1 MNAYR
6 DSRSARGILAL
17 QCEEDVKVI
26 APAPPRYSPAELA
39 CALGLFEP
47 TAEQAAVIAAPPGP
61 LVVIA
66 GAGAGKTETMAA
78 RVVWLVANGYAEP
91 GQVLGLTFTRKA
103 AGQLLRRVRSRLA
116 RLASTGLTIDRP
128 PGRLPGPPPSE
139 PGRVPVA
146 STYHAFAGQL
156 LRDYGLLAGEG
167 FQPIEPDTRLLS
179 ETELWQLAFDVV
191 NGYPGELH
199 TDKTPAAVA
208 SMVLRLSS
216 QLAEHLVDTG
226 QLRDTYAELERL
238 VHTLPAGPYQRDRGP
253 NQWLLRMLAT
263 QTERAELVPLIDAL
277 HRRMRAEKVMD
288 FGMQMAYAARLASA
302 VPQVGQHLRDRY
314 RVVLLDEYQDT
325 GYAQR
330 IVLSSLFGCGPQPAR
345 DAKAPPAG
353 GGLALTAVGD
363 PIQSIY
369 GWRGASATNLPRFT
383 TDFPRPDGTP
393 APVLELR
400 TSWRNPPRTLRV
412 ANAVSADA
420 RRRSV
425 AVRALRPRPNAAPG
439 TVCCALLP
447 DVRAEREWVADHLQR
462 RHQRANTDGVAPPTA
477 AVLVRRNA
485 DAAPMADA
493 LRARGIPVEV
503 VGLAGL
509 LSIPEVAEV
518 VAMLRLV
525 VDLTAGSAAMRV
537 LTGPRWRLGGRDIAA
552 LWRRAVVI
560 ASAAE
565 PGAAGRHGEAEPL
578 DSVQAARSSQAV
590 SAEWIAA
597 AAGADADAAGLAD
610 AIADPGPASDYSAA
624 GYRRIVAL
632 ADELTALRGH
642 LGHPLP
648 DLVAEVR
655 RLLGVDCEARAARVG
670 AHLRGAGTSP
680 ACGGASPGGPAS
692 LGWTGAEHL
701 DAFAD
706 VVAGYAE
713 RAGAPR
719 TSSPASVNGLL
730 AYLDAATVVENGL
743 PPAQPVVAQNRV
755 QVLTVHAAKGLEW
768 QVVAVPHLSVG
779 VFPSTG
785 AARTWLTD
793 AADLPPLLRGDRA
806 STGVHGVPVLDTSD
820 VTDRKQLSDKISAHR
835 RQLEQ
840 RRVDEERRLLY
851 VAITRAE
858 DTLLLSGHHW
868 GATGIKPRGPSDFL
882 CELKDVIDRS
892 SADGEACGV
901 IEQWAPAPPH
911 GERNPLRDSVVE
923 AIWPVDPL
931 GDRRADVERGAALVA
946 AAMSVAVPD
955 PAADADTEG
964 WAADVDALLDERA
977 RAAHSQPRTL
987 PSQLSVSGLVDLAR
1001 DPEGALQ
1008 RLARR
1013 LPARPDPH
1021 ALLGNAFHDWV
1032 QRFYGAEQLFD
1043 LGDLPGAA
1051 DADSAQGDTQELA
1064 ALQAAFLASPWAAR
1078 TPVAVEVPFE
1088 MAIGATVVR
1097 GRIDAVFADPD
1108 GGATVV
1114 DWKTGEAPRGPE
1126 AIRQAAVQLG
1136 VYRLAWA
1143 ALYGCPESLVRT
1155 AFHYVRTGVTV
1166 VPDALPKPDELAAL
1180 VARSSPS

>member
-1 MNAYR
+1 MTA
-6 DSRSARGILAL
+6 
-17 QCEEDVKVI
+17 I
-26 APAPPRYSPAELA
+26 APGLLRYSPAELA
-39 CALGLFEP
+39 CALGIFEP

-103 AGQLLRRVRSRLA
+103 AGQLMRRVRSRLA
-116 RLASTGLTIDRP
+116 RLAGTGLAIGCP
-128 PGRLPGPPPSE
+128 PGRLPGPPPGES
-139 PGRVPVA
+139 GGTPVV

-167 FQPIEPDTRLLS
+167 FQPVEPDTRLLS
-179 ETELWQLAFDVV
+179 ETELWQLAYDTV
-191 NGYPGELH
+191 NRYPGELH
-199 TDKTPAAVA
+199 TDKTPAAVTL
-208 SMVLRLSS
+208 MVLRLSG

-226 QLRDTYAELERL
+226 QLRDTYTELERL
-238 VHTLPAGPYQRDRGP
+238 VHTLPAGPHQRGGRDSSP
-253 NQWLLRMLAT
+253 SQWLLQMLAT
-263 QTERAELVPLIDAL
+263 QTERAQLVPLIDAL

-288 FGMQMAYAARLASA
+288 FGMQMAHAARLASA

-330 IVLSSLFGCGPQPAR
+330 IVLSSLFG
-345 DAKAPPAG
+345 G
-353 GGLALTAVGD
+353 GVDEELTLTAVGD

-400 TSWRNPPRTLRV
+400 TSWRNPPRALRV

-420 RRRSV
+420 RQRSV

-462 RHQRANTDGVAPPTA
+462 RYQQASTDGVAPPTA
-477 AVLVRRNA
+477 AILVRRNA

-509 LSIPEVAEV
+509 LSIPEVADV
-518 VAMLRLV
+518 VATLRLV
-525 VDLTAGSAAMRV
+525 ADPTAGAAAMRV
-537 LTGPRWRLGGRDIAA
+537 LTGPRWRLGARDIAA
-552 LWRRAVVI
+552 LWRRAVAI

-565 PGAAGRHGEAEPL
+565 PGAAGRHGSLRPIASAAEPG
-578 DSVQAARSSQAV
+578 
-590 SAEWIAA
+590 
-597 AAGADADAAGLAD
+597 AAGRRAEAGAEADTAGLAD

-632 ADELTALRGH
+632 ADELSTLRGN
-642 LGHPLP
+642 LDHPLP

-655 RLLGVDCEARAARVG
+655 WLLGVDCEVRAAQDG
-670 AHLRGAGTSP
+670 APSSRR
-680 ACGGASPGGPAS
+680 ASS
-692 LGWTGAEHL
+692 GWTGTEHL

-713 RAGAPR
+713 RAGAAT
-719 TSSPASVNGLL
+719 TSSPASVGGLL

-768 QVVAVPHLSVG
+768 QVVAVPYLSAG
-779 VFPSTG
+779 VFPST
-785 AARTWLTD
+785 ASARTWLTD

-806 STGVHGVPVLDTSD
+806 STGMHGVPILDASD

-835 RQLEQ
+835 RQLGQ
-840 RRVDEERRLLY
+840 RRADEERRLLY

-868 GATGIKPRGPSDFL
+868 GAIGIKPRGPSDFL

-892 SADGEACGV
+892 AVDGDACGA
-901 IEQWAPAPPH
+901 IGQWSPAPPA
-911 GERNPLRDSVVE
+911 GERNPLLDSVVE

-946 AAMSVAVPD
+946 AAMSVAAPD
-955 PAADADTEG
+955 AADDADTEG

-977 RAAHSQPRTL
+977 RAAHSSPRTL
-987 PSQLSVSGLVDLAR
+987 PSLGVPPACGGLSVSGLVDLAR
-1001 DPEGALQ
+1001 DPDGAMQ
-1008 RLARR
+1008 RLTRR
-1013 LPARPDPH
+1013 LPARPDPN

-1043 LGDLPGAA
+1043 LDDLPGAA
-1051 DADSAQGDTQELA
+1051 DAGTAPGDDQELA

-1088 MAIGATVVR
+1088 MAIGAAVVR

-1114 DWKTGEAPRGPE
+1114 DWKTGEPPHGPE
-1126 AIRQAAVQLG
+1126 AIRQAAIQLG

-1143 ALYGCPESLVRT
+1143 ALQGCPESLVRT
-1155 AFHYVRTGVTV
+1155 AFHHVRNGVTV
-1166 VPDALPKPDELAAL
+1166 VPEALPNPDELAAL
-1180 VARSSPS
+1180 VARAAPPC